1 MAKNKNGYTGGLSG
15 TMGNLVAYQSNGMSY
30 VRRRP
35 EFKKN
40 RVLTE
45 KQVLQRAK
53 FQKAAS
59 LYRGMKELLG
69 TTYEKQPGIQ
79 TRNIF
84 MANLLARAIGGD
96 ISNIYIDY
104 NEVLVASGP
113 LKKAM
118 FPAAESTQAGKL
130 QFNWQ
135 TIDVTGSTA
144 NDKAILVAYCEELD
158 EIWFT
163 LAGPV
168 RSSLEGQL
176 DVPFFSGKPVHTWVS
191 FISPDGL
198 LVAPSEYSGLV
209 QVL

>member
-1 MAKNKNGYTGGLSG
+1 
-15 TMGNLVAYQSNGMSY
+15 MGNLVAYQSNGMSY

-45 KQVLQRAK
+45 KQALHRAK
-53 FQKAAS
+53 FQKAAA
-59 LYRGMKELLG
+59 LYRSMKELLE
-69 TTYEKQPGIQ
+69 TTYEKEPGTQ

-96 ISNIYIDY
+96 IANLNIDY
-104 NEVLVASGP
+104 NEVLVAKGS

-118 FPAAESTQAGKL
+118 FPTAGSTQPGKL

-135 TIDVTGSTA
+135 TIDVTGATA

-158 EIWFT
+158 EIWYT

-168 RSSLEGQL
+168 RSIQEGQL

-191 FISPDGL
+191 FISQDAL
-198 LVAPSEYSGLV
+198 LLAPSEYSGLV